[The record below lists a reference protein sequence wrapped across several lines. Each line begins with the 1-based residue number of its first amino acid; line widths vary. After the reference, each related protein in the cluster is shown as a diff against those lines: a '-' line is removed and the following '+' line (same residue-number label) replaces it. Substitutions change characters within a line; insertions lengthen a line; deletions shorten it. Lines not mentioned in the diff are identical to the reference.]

1 MKLGVNPYNFTSII
15 RELFVT
21 NNPTRSNSWKTL
33 ALVDFFL
40 PFFFFFDMERK
51 RYIKK
56 RCQKSNPKYTIPIHP
71 PPKRSKE
78 EKKNSKQKGLKQPQ
92 QEPNQSTKLI
102 KIRG

>member
-40 PFFFFFDMERK
+40 PFFFFLICKEKDILKRGAKRATQSIQYLYIHHQNGQKRK
-51 RYIKK
+51 KK
-56 RCQKSNPKYTIPIHP
+56 IPN
-71 PPKRSKE
+71 R
-78 EKKNSKQKGLKQPQ
+78 
-92 QEPNQSTKLI
+92 
-102 KIRG
+102 RG

>member
-40 PFFFFFDMERK
+40 PFFFFFD
-51 RYIKK
+51 I
-56 RCQKSNPKYTIPIHP
+56 
-71 PPKRSKE
+71 
-78 EKKNSKQKGLKQPQ
+78 
-92 QEPNQSTKLI
+92 
-102 KIRG
+102 